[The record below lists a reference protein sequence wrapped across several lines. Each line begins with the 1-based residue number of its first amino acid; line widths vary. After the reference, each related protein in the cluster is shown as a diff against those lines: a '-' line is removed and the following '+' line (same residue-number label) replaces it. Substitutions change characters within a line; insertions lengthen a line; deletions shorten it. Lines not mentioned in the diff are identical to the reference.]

1 MSVLQSA
8 RADGDGMRR
17 PDERLLCMCCMRG
30 LRHGVFFDKVQ
41 LLCLFGKASTGFYL
55 KAREKMF
62 YQLRLVLALE
72 HILSRT
78 TPRRQRPS

>member
-1 MSVLQSA
+1 MVCGPSQKKPEEK
-8 RADGDGMRR
+8 R
-17 PDERLLCMCCMRG
+17 LCMCCMRG
-30 LRHGVFFDKVQ
+30 LRH
-41 LLCLFGKASTGFYL
+41 LCILGQGFNSCVASLRRPQDSYL